1 MPRVAPF
8 FLILVGVIGL
18 LRQNAQAFAA
28 SALSFDE
35 AVSALSS
42 NENAE
47 RLDRALMESAESRGK
62 AAWQVYFP
70 EVSAAAQRSQIKE
83 RDDPISGA
91 DLNVDLNLYRF
102 GADRADANAGFA
114 AKSLAAKSSETNRLK
129 REYGAARKLLDLLY
143 GIKLLEKERQFS
155 IIKENS
161 LVLTQKLYARGL
173 KPAQDVTML
182 EIDSTKQKSAVSTRE
197 SYVDEIL
204 AEIKS
209 STSKSDLPISA
220 EWAVDWPWT
229 EAFGDNKGTAFAKGI
244 PSDGRLA
251 SAISLQQKAEAEA
264 SYKKALSRGAPSFD
278 LNYNNR
284 WERSHPAEPLERTW
298 KTTLSVSIPLY
309 QRGFN
314 EVERA
319 EAHSKVIAAENAIAN
334 ERQQWSAKLDLYQK
348 KLARLGTQVQS
359 RRSTSVQAKQLYE
372 QSLLGFQRGIISVN
386 DLATDQLRYLDSE
399 KIALDNWHEIHLAL
413 IDYCE
418 LIEQN
423 LSTCVKR

>member
-1 MPRVAPF
+1 MRRLIPLIFVMVAA
-8 FLILVGVIGL
+8 IGS
-18 LRQNAQAFAA
+18 LRSNSSAFAA
-28 SALSFDE
+28 SLISFDE
-35 AVSALSS
+35 AVAALSS

-47 RLDRALMESAESRGK
+47 RLDRALMDSAESRGK

-70 EVSAAAQRSQIKE
+70 EVSASAQRSQIKD
-83 RDDPISGA
+83 RDEPLTGA
-91 DLNVDLNLYRF
+91 DLNLDLNLYRF
-102 GADRADANAGFA
+102 GADKADATAGFA
-114 AKSLAAKSSETNRLK
+114 AKSLAAKSSEASRLK
-129 REYGAARKLLDLLY
+129 REYTAARKLLDLLY

-155 IIKENS
+155 SIKENS

-204 AEIKS
+204 ADIKS
-209 STSKSDLPISA
+209 ASQKSDLPISA
-220 EWAVDWPWT
+220 QWAIDWPWT
-229 EAFGDNKGTAFAKGI
+229 DAFGDNKGTGFAKGI

-251 SAISLQQKAEAEA
+251 NAISVQQRAEAEA
-264 SYKKALSRGAPSFD
+264 SYKRALSRGTPSFD
-278 LNYNNR
+278 LNYNNH
-284 WERSHPAEPLERTW
+284 WERSRPAGPLERTW

-334 ERQQWSAKLDLYQK
+334 EQQQWSAKLDLYQK

-399 KIALDNWHEIHLAL
+399 KIALDNWHEIHLAM
-413 IDYCE
+413 IDFCE
-418 LIEQN
+418 LLEQK
-423 LSTCVKR
+423 LSLCVKR